1 MLYNT
6 TLTNIYV
13 LLSSAQYCMI
23 SFQSINQLDGT
34 LISRDTLYNYI

>member
-13 LLSSAQYCMI
+13 ILSSAQYCI
-23 SFQSINQLDGT
+23 SFQNINQLEGT
-34 LISRDTLYNYI
+34 LISRDTLYNYM